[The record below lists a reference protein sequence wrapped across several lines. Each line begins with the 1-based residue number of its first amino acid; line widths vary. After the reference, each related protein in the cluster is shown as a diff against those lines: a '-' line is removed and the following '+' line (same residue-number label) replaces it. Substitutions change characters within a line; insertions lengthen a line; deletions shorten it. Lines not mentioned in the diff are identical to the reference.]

1 MSGVKELGA
10 FRHDD
15 AGEVAR
21 QVVAYAAERG
31 VEARVA
37 AADGGELADQADV
50 YEPLD
55 GWTVVMWPDTSAE
68 AAVELARAISHRL
81 GIVASCVS
89 AYDDDF
95 WSHLVFDAG
104 QERDR
109 FTSRPDYFE
118 EESGTGH
125 RWLSDPGTVAGLFG
139 VDAAEISEYLAPI
152 TEEDLEADDER
163 RAHPDD
169 EYALTDS
176 WVFVD
181 FWRRLGIV
189 YPDADVPP
197 LQCGVTFPPGWE
209 KKIGATA

>member
-1 MSGVKELGA
+1 MSEVMELGA

-15 AGEVAR
+15 AGEIAR
-21 QVVAYAAERG
+21 LVVAYAAERG
-31 VEARVA
+31 VDA
-37 AADGGELADQADV
+37 AVVPPGGGKIADQADV

-55 GWTVVMWPDTSAE
+55 GWTVVMWPGTSAE
-68 AAVELARAISHRL
+68 AAVEMAQSVSRSL
-81 GIVASCVS
+81 GTVASCVS
-89 AYDDDF
+89 AYDGDF
-95 WSHLVFDAG
+95 WSHLAFDAG

-118 EESGTGH
+118 EESGTDH
-125 RWLSDPGTVAGLFG
+125 RWHSDPATVAALFR
-139 VDAAEISEYLAPI
+139 VDRSDISDYLTPLAAE
-152 TEEDLEADDER
+152 DLDDDAR

-181 FWRRLGIV
+181 LWRRLGIT

-197 LQCGVTFPPGWE
+197 LQYGVSFTPGWE
-209 KKIGATA
+209 KIITAPA

>member
-21 QVVAYAAERG
+21 LVVAYAAERG
-31 VEARVA
+31 VEARVGSA
-37 AADGGELADQADV
+37 SGGEIADQADV

-55 GWTVVMWPDTSAE
+55 GWTVVMWPSTSGD
-68 AAVELARAISHRL
+68 AAVELARAVSGRL
-81 GIVASCVS
+81 GTVASCVS
-89 AYDDDF
+89 AYEDDF
-95 WSHLVFDAG
+95 WSHLVFEAG
-104 QERDR
+104 RERDR

-118 EESGTGH
+118 EEAGTEH
-125 RWLSDPGTVAGLFG
+125 RWTSDPAVVAGLFG
-139 VDAAEISEYLAPI
+139 VGAADITDYLTPL
-152 TEEDLEADDER
+152 TEDDLDGEDER

-181 FWRRLGIV
+181 FWRHLGIT

-197 LQCGVTFPPGWE
+197 LQYGVTFSPGWE
-209 KKIGATA
+209 KTIGTPA

>member
-21 QVVAYAAERG
+21 LVVAYAAERG
-31 VEARVA
+31 VEAQVGA
-37 AADGGELADQADV
+37 PGGGEAANQVDV
-50 YEPLD
+50 FEPLD
-55 GWTVVMWPDTSAE
+55 GWTVVMWPGTGAE
-68 AAVELARAISHRL
+68 ATVEIARVVSLRL
-81 GIVASCVS
+81 GTVASCVS
-89 AYDDDF
+89 AFEDDF
-95 WSHLVFDAG
+95 WSHLVFESG
-104 QERDR
+104 RERDR

-118 EESGTGH
+118 EESGTEH
-125 RWLSDPGTVAGLFG
+125 RWISDPATVAGVFG
-139 VDAAEISEYLAPI
+139 VETGEITDYLTAV
-152 TEEDLEADDER
+152 TEEDLDADDER

-181 FWRRLGIV
+181 FWRHLGIT

-197 LQCGVTFPPGWE
+197 LQYGITLAPGWE
-209 KKIGATA
+209 KTIGAVA

>member
-1 MSGVKELGA
+1 VSGVVELGA

-21 QVVAYAAERG
+21 LVVAYAAERG
-31 VEARVA
+31 VEAHVGSA
-37 AADGGELADQADV
+37 NGGKITDQADV

-55 GWTVVMWPDTSAE
+55 GWTVVVWPSTSAE
-68 AAVELARAISHRL
+68 AAAEMAQAVSGRL
-81 GIVASCVS
+81 NTVASCVS
-89 AYDDDF
+89 AYEDDF
-95 WSHLVFDAG
+95 WSHLIFDAG
-104 QERDR
+104 RERDR

-118 EESGTGH
+118 EESGTEH
-125 RWLSDPGTVAGLFG
+125 RWISDTATVAGVFG
-139 VDAAEISEYLAPI
+139 VDAGEITDYLTPL
-152 TEEDLEADDER
+152 TEDDSDDDDR

-181 FWRRLGIV
+181 FWRRVGIT

-197 LQCGVTFPPGWE
+197 LQFGVTFPPGWE
-209 KKIGATA
+209 KTITAPV